1 MTESAA
7 PVPPL
12 GSPHILLVPPDTRP
26 PTLALPA
33 GLGRMCGAQVSVPP
47 EGALPSF
54 FTPGDTALLAEWLRS
69 LTPAADSL
77 VVCLETLCLGGM
89 IPARRVSDALDV
101 ALARLATL
109 RELKALN
116 PSLRI
121 LAFGVVVRVAHDN
134 DPHEEKPYYGE
145 WGTGLRAYSTA
156 FDRHARHGPPE
167 WPALEQA
174 RAALP
179 EAILADWLGTRERNR
194 ALHLAALGL
203 LHEGVLEHLC
213 LTLDDTSEYGL
224 AAYDRRLL
232 EARADELGV
241 WARFDTYP
249 GADEVPC
256 ALLTRALRHGR
267 PPARA
272 WVRYSGTLGAGAGMI
287 YEDRPAGELVRAHL
301 RAAGCVP
308 ADSPEQADFVL
319 AVNTPGRR
327 QANVQPD
334 LATVDTPDRH
344 LPAFVDDLT
353 RDLQQGRAV
362 SLADI
367 AYPNGAERRLWTLL
381 GRVPLAQLAGYS
393 AWNTAGNTLGSAVA
407 FGALAPLVRNRA
419 VQVETVFARL
429 VDDGLYQAWTRPE
442 VRARLNGPSPY
453 DLGPQRAEAETVLQD
468 LITPQIRALWETHF
482 ADLGLQ
488 LDLGRPHLA
497 WPRLFTGVFPLRVT
511 PAEEGAPPLG
521 I

>member
-1 MTESAA
+1 MTAH
-7 PVPPL
+7 V
-12 GSPHILLVPPDTRP
+12 LLVPPDTRP
-26 PTLALPA
+26 PTLTLPA
-33 GLGRMCGAQVSVPP
+33 GLARMCGARVRVPP
-47 EGALPSF
+47 AQALPDF
-54 FTPGDTALLAEWLRS
+54 FTPGDTAMLGEWLRS
-69 LTPAADSL
+69 LAPEADSL

-89 IPARRVSDALDV
+89 IPARRVSGGLEV

-109 RELKALN
+109 RELKTLN
-116 PSLRI
+116 PALRI
-121 LAFGVVVRVAHDN
+121 YAFGVVVRVAHDN

-145 WGTGLRAYSTA
+145 WGSGLRAYSTA
-156 FDRHARHGPPE
+156 FDRHARHGQTE

-174 RAALP
+174 RAIVP
-179 EAILADWLGTRERNR
+179 EDILADWLGTRERNR
-194 ALHLAALGL
+194 ALHLAALDL

-256 ALLTRALRHGR
+256 VLLTRALRRGL

-272 WVRYSGTLGAGAGMI
+272 WVRYSGTLGAGTGMI

-308 ADSPEQADFVL
+308 ADSLETADFVL

-334 LATVDTPDRH
+334 LATVDTPERH
-344 LPAFVDDLT
+344 LPAFVDELIH
-353 RDLQQGRAV
+353 DLQRGRAV

-367 AYPNGAERRLWTLL
+367 AYPNGAEQRLWTLL
-381 GRVPLAQLAGYS
+381 GRVPLAELAGYS

-407 FGALAPLVRNRA
+407 LGALAALVRDRA
-419 VQVETVFARL
+419 AQVETVFARM
-429 VDDGLYQAWTRPE
+429 VDDALYQALTRPE
-442 VRARLNGPSPY
+442 VRARLTDPSPY
-453 DLGPQRAEAETVLQD
+453 DLGPQRAQAEATLQE
-468 LITPQIRALWETHF
+468 LITPRICLLWESHF
-482 ADLGLQ
+482 AHLGLH
-488 LDLGRPHLA
+488 LHLGRAHLA

-511 PAEEGAPPLG
+511 PAGESASPLG